1 MNQSSSLKP
10 IFIWYAIQSTSP
22 TWPFGDESL
31 GKEEIGENNKLSI
44 FLKLNIQNWRVAEI
58 ILFGKCNFHL
68 RVKRVCITNKRKV
81 ISWLLYQVQ
90 KLLSCKK
97 GREKAS
103 ISWARES
110 ILQQH
115 LQNGRFIFVDLHLF
129 CLLSIPCFSNL
140 LFRRWKSEDKTIM
153 FASFQMRKIKSVFC
167 CFFCWKFILIK
178 NLKKYH

>member
-1 MNQSSSLKP
+1 MNRSSNLIP
-10 IFIWYAIQSTSP
+10 IFIWYPIQSTSP
-22 TWPFGDESL
+22 TWPFGDKSL
-31 GKEEIGENNKLSI
+31 GKEEIKEQQAFDICKM
-44 FLKLNIQNWRVAEI
+44 
-58 ILFGKCNFHL
+58 FGKCNFHL

-103 ISWARES
+103 ISWARERG